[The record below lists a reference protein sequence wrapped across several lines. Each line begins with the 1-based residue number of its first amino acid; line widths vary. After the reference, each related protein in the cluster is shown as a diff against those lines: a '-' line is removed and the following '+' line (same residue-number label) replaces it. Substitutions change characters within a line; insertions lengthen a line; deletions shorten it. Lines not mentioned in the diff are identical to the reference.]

1 MAKFKCKVCGY
12 IHEGNKAPDL
22 CPVCQA
28 PASEFEEIK
37 EEGAGQKKGLNRDSN
52 IYTVLYA
59 AVMVLVVAVVLA
71 FTSQSLKSAQKANE
85 DNDKRQQIL
94 RSINVSVAANEAEA
108 KFNELITDGFVKK
121 GSAFEQVGKDVAFTA
136 IEAEEFP
143 VFVANV
149 NGETKYIMALHG
161 AGLWGPIWGYI
172 SVDADKN
179 TVYGTDFSHASETP
193 GLGAEITKPAF
204 SGQFAGKQLFKGNEF
219 KSIAVVKKGKNA
231 EGQDYVDGISG
242 GTITSQ
248 GVSAMLYNSLNSY
261 VQFLTCKEARRWDYY
276 LKRIKTYCSAR

>member
-204 SGQFAGKQLFKGNEF
+204 SGQFAGKQL
-219 KSIAVVKKGKNA
+219 
-231 EGQDYVDGISG
+231 
-242 GTITSQ
+242 
-248 GVSAMLYNSLNSY
+248 SL
-261 VQFLTCKEARRWDYY
+261 
-276 LKRIKTYCSAR
+276 IHI

>member
-85 DNDKRQQIL
+85 DNDKRHPEAVPQHYAENSQDYRARPQKAWKRL
-94 RSINVSVAANEAEA
+94 GHKLTESVD
-108 KFNELITDGFVKK
+108 I
-121 GSAFEQVGKDVAFTA
+121 VG
-136 IEAEEFP
+136 
-143 VFVANV
+143 V
-149 NGETKYIMALHG
+149 NGHD
-161 AGLWGPIWGYI
+161 I
-172 SVDADKN
+172 SVCMSVKIFN
-179 TVYGTDFSHASETP
+179 RKILHMCKKV
-193 GLGAEITKPAF
+193 
-204 SGQFAGKQLFKGNEF
+204 
-219 KSIAVVKKGKNA
+219 IAHLL
-231 EGQDYVDGISG
+231 D
-242 GTITSQ
+242 TS
-248 GVSAMLYNSLNSY
+248 L
-261 VQFLTCKEARRWDYY
+261 
-276 LKRIKTYCSAR
+276 